1 MSHIRTQISRWV
13 KCNSYI
19 KNLRMIN
26 SLLIWDINL
35 QTEGMLGWSESYTK
49 SKKFVF
55 HMILLFDNYTVDHCF
70 LTNIAVRN
78 IAHKCRQGSF
88 CSFNHGQFSEN
99 ITVWCQIVRYYFTFI
114 YRYRL
119 RTQVFMHNIDC
130 LYEYSIFDNL
140 RKLKIV
146 SLLSSWL
153 MFAQNYCKR
162 RYLNMVIFIEVALKI
177 FNNSQTSAQ
186 DFCER

>member
-1 MSHIRTQISRWV
+1 
-13 KCNSYI
+13 
-19 KNLRMIN
+19 MIN

-55 HMILLFDNYTVDHCF
+55 HIDHCF
-70 LTNIAVRN
+70 LINIAVRN

-88 CSFNHGQFSEN
+88 CSFNHGQFSKN
-99 ITVWCQIVRYYFTFI
+99 ITVRCQIVRYYFTFI

-119 RTQVFMHNIDC
+119 RAQVFIHNIDC

-140 RKLKIV
+140 RKLMKIV
-146 SLLSSWL
+146 SLLFKLINVCTELLQTKILEHGNLYWSSAKNL
-153 MFAQNYCKR
+153 
-162 RYLNMVIFIEVALKI
+162 
-177 FNNSQTSAQ
+177 QTSAQ